1 MLFLLIVFLL
11 IGAKLLLPSLHAIN
25 YVNRKG
31 GNKTSLLDHY
41 YASWKGVCWGFME
54 EKMSH
59 RYDEMIIPNNF
70 QGNDRR
76 LKYIGKKNRER
87 FLILTSFLRR
97 VSNVLSIPS
106 DPLIPCG
113 SFDPQAP
120 ASFLS
125 THQA

>member
-1 MLFLLIVFLL
+1 MRSLGETRRHFLI
-11 IGAKLLLPSLHAIN
+11 ITTPAGKESA
-25 YVNRKG
+25 
-31 GNKTSLLDHY
+31 
-41 YASWKGVCWGFME
+41 GVFME

-70 QGNDRR
+70 KGNDRR

-87 FLILTSFLRR
+87 FLILTSFSRR

-120 ASFLS
+120 VSFLS